1 MNVWLRRNPNSMMNQ
16 DPLEI
21 RNFLNDL
28 IALKQELLRRE
39 DNGQVKL
46 TVHPITISDMLNEAF
61 EYLSVLESRAD
72 P

>member
-46 TVHPITISDMLNEAF
+46 AVHPITISDMLNEAF